1 MSHQGQRCKQQRV
14 VAQSREGIGRKA
26 CHTCRA
32 TRGYDSYARVIQFGS
47 QWEQVVNMSELD
59 KLKKENKQLRAL
71 LKNAVELLNQSKKLL
86 KQSDKA
92 KKADPKKSDK
102 PKKEKKTKG

>member
-1 MSHQGQRCKQQRV
+1 
-14 VAQSREGIGRKA
+14 
-26 CHTCRA
+26 
-32 TRGYDSYARVIQFGS
+32 VIQFGS

-92 KKADPKKSDK
+92 KKTDPKKSDK
-102 PKKEKKTKG
+102 PKKEKKTKA